1 LNISAINCHVT
12 LVNTVFLDFNTRA
25 KEVNDYFIFLESL
38 EKQTTKLAVFDPAGT
53 YKIQSLDPEL
63 AKTLK
68 ANGFLLLYNL
78 VESTMR
84 NAIEAIFEEFKNKSI
99 SFDQL
104 KPKIKIVV
112 LQNLKNRS
120 PKKIHLT
127 INQISTDIITAT
139 FEREELFSG
148 NVDARLIKEIAEN
161 YGFSYQTDFSKTK
174 NGQNLVV
181 VKSNRNDLAHG
192 IKSFEEVGR
201 DKTIKQ
207 LLEIKEEVVE
217 YLTQILENIRDYL
230 DYEEYLE
237 LPTGNP

>member
-1 LNISAINCHVT
+1 M
-12 LVNTVFLDFNTRA
+12 NTVLLDFNTRA
-25 KEVNDYFIFLESL
+25 QEVDDYFIFLDSL
-38 EKQTTKLAVFDPAGT
+38 IKQTTKLAVADSAGQ
-53 YKIQSLDPEL
+53 YQIQSLNPEL

-84 NAIEAIFEEFKNKSI
+84 NAIEAIFDELKNQAI

-104 KPKIKIVV
+104 KPEIKMIV

-120 PKKIHLT
+120 PEKIYLQ

-139 FEREELFSG
+139 FEREKLFSG
-148 NVDARLIKEIAEN
+148 NVDARLIKEIAEK
-161 YGFSYQTDFSKTK
+161 YGFSYQTDFAKTK

-181 VKSNRNDLAHG
+181 IKSNRNDLAHG

-201 DKTIKQ
+201 DKTIEE
-207 LLEIKEEVVE
+207 LLEIKEEVIE
-217 YLTQILENIRDYL
+217 YLRQILENIKTYL
-230 DYEEYLE
+230 DNQEYLDVT
-237 LPTGNP
+237 TGTP

>member
-1 LNISAINCHVT
+1 ME
-12 LVNTVFLDFNTRA
+12 TVLFDFHTRA
-25 KEVNDYFIFLESL
+25 KDVDDYFIFLESL

-63 AKTLK
+63 AKTLR

-84 NAIEAIFEEFKNKSI
+84 NAIEAIFEEFKNKAI
-99 SFDQL
+99 SFDDL

-148 NVDARLIKEIAEN
+148 NVDARLIKEIAEK
-161 YGFSYQTDFSKTK
+161 YGFSYQTDFTKTK
-174 NGQNLVV
+174 NGKNLVV

-192 IKSFEEVGR
+192 IKSFEEVGQ
-201 DKTIKQ
+201 DQAIEE

-230 DYEEYLE
+230 DNEEYLE

>member
-1 LNISAINCHVT
+1 ME
-12 LVNTVFLDFNTRA
+12 TVLLDFNKRA
-25 KEVNDYFIFLESL
+25 KEVHDYFIFMESL
-38 EKQTTKLAVFDPAGT
+38 EKQTTKLAFLDTPGQ
-53 YKIQSLDPEL
+53 YQIQSLDPEL

-84 NAIEAIFEEFKNKSI
+84 NAIEAIFEEFKNKAV

-104 KPKIKIVV
+104 KPKLKMIV

-120 PKKIHLT
+120 PNKIYLT

-148 NVDARLIKEIAEN
+148 NVDARLIKEIAEK
-161 YGFSYQTDFSKTK
+161 YGFSYKTDFAKTK
-174 NGQNLVV
+174 NGQNILV

-192 IKSFEEVGR
+192 IKSFEEVGQ
-201 DKTIKQ
+201 DKTIEE
-207 LLEIKEEVVE
+207 LLEIKKEVIE
-217 YLTQILENIRDYL
+217 YLRQILENIKTYL
-230 DYEEYLE
+230 DNQEYLDV
-237 LPTGNP
+237 TTNNP

>member
-1 LNISAINCHVT
+1 M
-12 LVNTVFLDFNTRA
+12 NTVFLDFHTRA
-25 KEVNDYFIFLESL
+25 QEVNDYFLFIESL
-38 EKQTTKLAVFDPAGT
+38 DKQTTKLALLDTTGK
-53 YKIQSLDPEL
+53 YQIQSIDLEL

-78 VESTMR
+78 IESTMR
-84 NAIEAIFEEFKNKSI
+84 NAIESIFEEFKNKAVT
-99 SFDQL
+99 FDQL
-104 KPKIKIVV
+104 KPEIKLIV

-120 PKKIHLT
+120 PKKIYLT
-127 INQISTDIITAT
+127 INQLSTDIITAT

-148 NVDARLIKEIAEN
+148 NVDARLIKEIADK
-161 YGFSYQTDFSKTK
+161 YGFSYKTDFAKTK

-181 VKSNRNDLAHG
+181 IKSNRNDLAHG

-207 LLEIKEEVVE
+207 LLEMKEEVVG

-230 DYEEYLE
+230 DNQEYLDVN
-237 LPTGNP
+237 TNNP

>member
-1 LNISAINCHVT
+1 METVLLEFNI
-12 LVNTVFLDFNTRA
+12 RA
-25 KEVNDYFIFLESL
+25 KDVDDYFIFLDSL
-38 EKQTTKLAVFDPAGT
+38 EKQTTQLAVLDSAGK
-53 YKIQSLDPEL
+53 YQIQNLDPEL

-104 KPKIKIVV
+104 KPEIKLIV

-120 PKKIHLT
+120 PKKIYLT
-127 INQISTDIITAT
+127 INQLSTDIITAT

-148 NVDARLIKEIAEN
+148 NVDARLIKEIADK
-161 YGFSYQTDFSKTK
+161 YGFSYQTDFAKTK

-181 VKSNRNDLAHG
+181 IKSNRNDLAHG

-201 DKTIKQ
+201 YQTIEE
-207 LLEIKEEVVE
+207 LLEMKEEVVE
-217 YLTQILENIRDYL
+217 YLVQILENIRDYL
-230 DYEEYLE
+230 DNEEYLE
-237 LPTGNP
+237 LLTGNP

>member
-1 LNISAINCHVT
+1 M
-12 LVNTVFLDFNTRA
+12 NTVFLDFNTRA
-25 KEVNDYFIFLESL
+25 KEVNDYFIFLDSL

-53 YKIQSLDPEL
+53 FKIQSLDPEL

-78 VESTMR
+78 IESTMR

-99 SFDQL
+99 SFDVL

-139 FEREELFSG
+139 FDREELFSG

-207 LLEIKEEVVE
+207 LLEMKEEVVE

-230 DYEEYLE
+230 DNAEYLE

>member
-1 LNISAINCHVT
+1 ME
-12 LVNTVFLDFNTRA
+12 TVLFDFNTRA
-25 KEVNDYFIFLESL
+25 KDVDDYFIFLESL
-38 EKQTTKLAVFDPAGT
+38 EKQTTKLAVFDPAGRF
-53 YKIQSLDPEL
+53 KIQSLDPEL
-63 AKTLK
+63 AKTLR

-78 VESTMR
+78 IESTMR
-84 NAIEAIFEEFKNKSI
+84 NAIEAIFEELKNKAI
-99 SFDQL
+99 SFDNL

-148 NVDARLIKEIAEN
+148 NVDARLIKEIAEK
-161 YGFSYQTDFSKTK
+161 YGFSYQTDFAKTK

-181 VKSNRNDLAHG
+181 IKSNRNDLAHG
-192 IKSFEEVGR
+192 IKSFEEVGG
-201 DKTIKQ
+201 DQAIEE
-207 LLEIKEEVVE
+207 LLEMKEEVVE

-230 DYEEYLE
+230 ENEEYLE

>member
-1 LNISAINCHVT
+1 ME
-12 LVNTVFLDFNTRA
+12 TVLFDFNTRA
-25 KEVNDYFIFLESL
+25 KDVDDYFIFLESL
-38 EKQTTKLAVFDPAGT
+38 EKQTTQLAVFDPAGT

-63 AKTLK
+63 AKTLR

-84 NAIEAIFEEFKNKSI
+84 NAIEAIFEELKNKAI
-99 SFDQL
+99 SFDNL

-148 NVDARLIKEIAEN
+148 NVDARLIKEIAEK
-161 YGFSYQTDFSKTK
+161 YGFSYQTDFAKTK

-181 VKSNRNDLAHG
+181 IKSNRNDLAHG
-192 IKSFEEVGR
+192 IKSFEEVGG
-201 DKTIKQ
+201 DQAIEE

-217 YLTQILENIRDYL
+217 YLTQILQNIRDYL
-230 DYEEYLE
+230 DNEEYLE
-237 LPTGNP
+237 LLTGNP